1 MHPLAD
7 VVLALLLLALDA
19 GVALIT
25 YLYALAQ
32 AGYAFFDAGADNS
45 DVSMTAPAVGLA
57 VLGLAVLATA
67 LLAGRGRAI
76 VTACGQTLA
85 GLALLGVAAVAL
97 VLQYH
102 DDHPPA
108 PGRREAWS
116 ALGEGAVVGH
126 DPFRATALGAQ
137 EDRAVGDAPGGGVFP
152 LADELHDAPTP
163 WPSTTV
169 APSFS
174 HSGRQCSSAVPFEG
188 RILWNGGALRRALG
202 AV

>member
-1 MHPLAD
+1 MSTAPARPTSGRSGLHPLAD

-19 GVALIT
+19 GVALLT

-45 DVSMTAPAVGLA
+45 DVSMTAPAVALA

-67 LLAGRGRAI
+67 LPAGRGRAI

-85 GLALLGVAAVAL
+85 GLALLGIAAVAL

-108 PGRREAWS
+108 TEPGYS
-116 ALGEGAVVGH
+116 GPQTQCLSG
-126 DPFRATALGAQ
+126 
-137 EDRAVGDAPGGGVFP
+137 GDNSECHG
-152 LADELHDAPTP
+152 
-163 WPSTTV
+163 S
-169 APSFS
+169 
-174 HSGRQCSSAVPFEG
+174 
-188 RILWNGGALRRALG
+188 
-202 AV
+202 